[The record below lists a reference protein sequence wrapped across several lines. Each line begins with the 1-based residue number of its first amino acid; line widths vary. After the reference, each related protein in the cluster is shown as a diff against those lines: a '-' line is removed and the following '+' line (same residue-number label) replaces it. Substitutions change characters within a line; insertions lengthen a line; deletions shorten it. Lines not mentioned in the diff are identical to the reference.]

1 MKKVAILYICTGKY
15 NQFFKEFY
23 SSCERFFL
31 KDLGLL
37 TYFVFTDDTSLS
49 REKNVCL
56 IKKECRGFPL
66 DSLFRFDMFL
76 EIESELETFDYV
88 FFFNANM
95 LFLKPIGKEILPV
108 QEKLVAVLHPGYY
121 NKPAFLYP
129 YDRNKKSTAYIPPCR
144 KFYKYYMGSLN
155 GGKTKDYLELIK
167 VCSHNI
173 HVDYDSG
180 YVAMVHDESHLN
192 KYLSEH
198 QCLAISPAYAYPEDW
213 NLPFDAK
220 ILIRDKVKIDSY
232 FNKGRDFSFSGRM
245 KKFFEIL
252 WRSIE
257 WYI

>member
-1 MKKVAILYICTGKY
+1 MIKVAILYICTGKY
-15 NQFFKEFY
+15 NQFFAGFY
-23 SSCERFFL
+23 DSCERFFL
-31 KDLGLL
+31 SGIASLD
-37 TYFVFTDDTSLS
+37 YFVFTDDLNLTLA
-49 REKNVCL
+49 KNVRL
-56 IKKECRGFPL
+56 IKKDCQGFPL

-76 EIESELETFDYV
+76 EIEAELRKFDYI

-95 LFLKPIGKEILPV
+95 LFLKPVGREVLPEK
-108 QEKLVAVLHPGYY
+108 EKLVAVLHPGYY

-180 YVAMVHDESHLN
+180 YIAMVHDESHLN

-232 FNKGRDFSFSGRM
+232 FNKGRNTSFGGKIEKGIKMLYRG
-245 KKFFEIL
+245 IL
-252 WRSIE
+252 W
-257 WYI
+257 YL